1 MFIPAGCPHQ
11 VRNLQ
16 VKISS
21 SLLKFIFEHGFPNFE
36 CIKIYCVQ
44 SCTKVA
50 VDFVSPENLHECIRL
65 TEEFRRLPKN
75 HKAREDKLEVLPHFK
90 HVTSRCLQLY
100 SLSGHVLNHRLV
112 EGFTRKR
119 KVLMGK

>member
-1 MFIPAGCPHQ
+1 M
-11 VRNLQ
+11 
-16 VKISS
+16 
-21 SLLKFIFEHGFPNFE
+21 
-36 CIKIYCVQ
+36 
-44 SCTKVA
+44 
-50 VDFVSPENLHECIRL
+50 DFVSPENLHECIRL

-100 SLSGHVLNHRLV
+100 SLSLNHGLV